1 MRPVFLLDTNV
12 LSELRKA
19 RLGRADE
26 RVVAWVEAQAAD
38 EQFVSVVMLG
48 ELERGVLLK
57 ERRDPRQGVVLR
69 KWLDADVLPAFDGRT
84 LSVDRAVALRA
95 AALHVP
101 DPRPANDA
109 LIAATALVH
118 GFTLVTRN
126 TADFAP
132 MGVRLLDPWV
142 NG

>member
-1 MRPVFLLDTNV
+1 MFLLDTNV

-26 RVVAWVEAQAAD
+26 RVVAWAGAQAAD
-38 EQFVSVVMLG
+38 EQFVSVVTLG

-57 ERRDPRQGVVLR
+57 ERRDPRQGAVLR
-69 KWLDADVLPAFDGRT
+69 KWLDADILPGFEGRT
-84 LSVDRAVALRA
+84 LPIDRAVAVRA

-101 DPRPANDA
+101 DPRGAYDA

-118 GFTLVTRN
+118 GLTVVTRN
-126 TADFAP
+126 TDDFAA
-132 MGVRLLDPWV
+132 MNVRLLDPWDDRS
-142 NG
+142 